1 MRRCLLR
8 CAPLLLVFALTACA
22 SPAGAPE
29 SGPSATISAVASST
43 GTPPIATPTRSPT
56 PTATAA
62 PPVGRSLTISA
73 VGDVSLARGVVDK
86 MTANGAAFPFA
97 LVAPL
102 IDGKIGFAN
111 LEGPLTERGAPW
123 PKGYN
128 FRTPPRFASSLT
140 SGRIGVVTLANNH
153 MLDFGI
159 EGLTDTIAALD
170 AASVRH
176 VGAGANAMDAHA
188 PAVVDASGLHVAFL
202 GCVATPDE
210 GGGFSI
216 RAWEAG
222 PATPGVAICTADAIA
237 TDVAASKRVADFV
250 VVAIHAGDEYRTTPN
265 ATEREL
271 AADALAAG
279 ADAVIGAHAHVVQP
293 VELRGDQLV
302 AYGLGNFVFALD
314 DVDRANIP
322 MPRVSLVLKVTLTKG
337 AGVTAWK
344 ALPTTLDDAQS
355 RPRPATPDEAAALRA
370 IIGPDQP

>member
-1 MRRCLLR
+1 M
-8 CAPLLLVFALTACA
+8 
-22 SPAGAPE
+22 
-29 SGPSATISAVASST
+29 
-43 GTPPIATPTRSPT
+43 
-56 PTATAA
+56 
-62 PPVGRSLTISA
+62 
-73 VGDVSLARGVVDK
+73 
-86 MTANGAAFPFA
+86 ANGAAFPFA

-102 IDGKIGFAN
+102 IDGDIGFAN
-111 LEGPLTERGAPW
+111 LEGPLTDRGTPW

-128 FRTPPRFASSLT
+128 FRTPPRFASTLT
-140 SGRIGVVTLANNH
+140 RGRISVVTLANNH
-153 MLDFGI
+153 TLDFGA
-159 EGLTDTIAALD
+159 EGLADTIMALD
-170 AASVRH
+170 AAGVRH

-188 PAVVDASGLHVAFL
+188 PAVIDANGLHVAFL

-222 PATPGVAICTADAIA
+222 PAAPGVAVCTAGAIA
-237 TDVAASKRVADFV
+237 ADVAASKRVADFV
-250 VVAIHAGDEYRTTPN
+250 IVAIHAGDEYRSTPN
-265 ATEREL
+265 AMEREL
-271 AADALAAG
+271 AADAVAAG

-293 VELRGDQLV
+293 IELRGAQLI

-322 MPRVSLVLKVTLTKG
+322 VPRVSLVLKVTLTKG

-344 ALPTTLDDAQS
+344 ALPATLDDAQS

>member
-1 MRRCLLR
+1 MTRRLAGLSAYLL
-8 CAPLLLVFALTACA
+8 AITLAASCA

-29 SGPSATISAVASST
+29 GDLATHAPATVTSTVTPSAT
-43 GTPPIATPTRSPT
+43 PSPT
-56 PTATAA
+56 PTATPA
-62 PPVGRSLTISA
+62 PTAHSITISA
-73 VGDVSLARGVVDK
+73 VGDVSLARGVVGE
-86 MTANGAAFPFA
+86 MTANGPAFPFE

-102 IDGKIGFAN
+102 IDGDIGVAN

-128 FRTPPRFASSLT
+128 FRTPPRFASSLA
-140 SGRIGVVTLANNH
+140 SGRISVVTLANNH
-153 MLDFGI
+153 TLDFGA
-159 EGLTDTIAALD
+159 EGLADTLAALD
-170 AASVRH
+170 GAGVRH

-188 PAVVDASGLHVAFL
+188 PAVVEVSGLHVAFL

-222 PATPGVAICTADAIA
+222 PATAGVAICTADSIA
-237 TDVAASKRVADFV
+237 ADVAASKRVADFV
-250 VVAIHAGDEYRTTPN
+250 VIAIHAGDEYRTTPN

-271 AADALAAG
+271 ASAALAAG

-293 VELRGDQLV
+293 IELRGGQLV

-322 MPRVSLVLKVTLTKG
+322 VPRVSLVLKVTLTKG
-337 AGVTAWK
+337 AGVTAWA
-344 ALPTTLDDAQS
+344 ALPVTLDDARS
-355 RPRPATPDEAAALRA
+355 RPRPATSDEAASLRA
-370 IIGPDQP
+370 IVGPDQP